1 MGHYTLTT
9 VQVAVKSFRFPFSLG
24 EIQSDKDDSRD
35 EKDQKSIR
43 RELGIWRRLKH
54 PNIVPF
60 LGVAYGFGRPGQA
73 SLVSLWMANGS
84 LQSFLGQHG
93 DQLTIAHRLQLLLDI
108 ANGLCYL
115 HSFAPTPFIHGDLSS
130 HNVLLDR
137 NYNARLTDFGYAS
150 MIGDNPEASLSL
162 QMTTM
167 KPGALR
173 WAVPEHFLVGE
184 EQTLQPTTQS
194 DIYSFGNLG
203 LLVLS
208 GKQPWSEIQREPAVI
223 VQLSQ
228 GLKPKRPSSPPIED
242 QYWELIEHCW
252 SSVGERPGAGD
263 VVSSL
268 QQFLRPYPPP
278 LPLADIFCA
287 PSRSSRPAVHY
298 MTILEPNVYP
308 PGLSPATLGHQ
319 NGVFR
324 DGKYIM
330 SPMFCFI
337 QLTPPQTLQTLSLH
351 MTSNRRQVQG
361 RQVIQDLSFRA
372 LIHDLLLSQRDQEV
386 VTSTSEEPNPALRNS
401 SAGTVSDDAL
411 RTNKE

>member
-1 MGHYTLTT
+1 MAGINCRSPSGWSSGDELATFLNISDKITKSDNQYYEAGAFSDVFKCQYHNGVGLVEVWHGHLSMGHYTLTT

-24 EIQSDKDDSRD
+24 EIRSDKDDSRND
-35 EKDQKSIR
+35 RDQKSIR

-73 SLVSLWMANGS
+73 SLVSLWMVNGS

-115 HSFAPTPFIHGDLSS
+115 HSFAPTPIIHGDLSS

-137 NYNARLTDFGYAS
+137 NYNARLTDFGYTS
-150 MIGDNPEASLSL
+150 MIGDMPEASLYL

-173 WAVPEHFLVGE
+173 WAVPEHLLVGE

-194 DIYSFGNLG
+194 
-203 LLVLS
+203 
-208 GKQPWSEIQREPAVI
+208 I
-223 VQLSQ
+223 VWQATM
-228 GLKPKRPSSPPIED
+228 GLKPKRPSSTPIED

-252 SSVGERPGAGD
+252 SS
-263 VVSSL
+263 
-268 QQFLRPYPPP
+268 
-278 LPLADIFCA
+278 
-287 PSRSSRPAVHY
+287 
-298 MTILEPNVYP
+298 
-308 PGLSPATLGHQ
+308 
-319 NGVFR
+319 
-324 DGKYIM
+324 
-330 SPMFCFI
+330 
-337 QLTPPQTLQTLSLH
+337 
-351 MTSNRRQVQG
+351 
-361 RQVIQDLSFRA
+361 
-372 LIHDLLLSQRDQEV
+372 RDQEV
-386 VTSTSEEPNPALRNS
+386 VASTPEEPNPALRNS

-411 RTNKE
+411 RTNKETKCAGNHPQLFSLSGMKITALLANSKYKGLSNDTTARRQSGEIRLDLPANPQSGDKLNKRYSRDVA